1 MKKIL
6 EGLDKTLKGLK
17 MKPEY
22 QSQVISSGNKPIV
35 RKVGSHIG
43 SMYKG
48 NVLVNPLNTFDSST
62 GLPRRGHAEY
72 LRSKHYKNETH
83 NPVHG
88 TVRRT
93 GVHGTEVMRNKMLR
107 KSATDKVKDK
117 LNLKGY
123 EKKMLKDHMM
133 YRRLDKE
140 NTEMIKKANRK
151 KPIQATF
158 RTIGKQRILE
168 GGSPKQFKATSGMG
182 LGMLKKRV
190 INWWKKGKTY

>member
-1 MKKIL
+1 MAKRRRLGTWSSSKGQSPKEMKKIL
-6 EGLDKTLKGLK
+6 EGLDKASKGLR
-17 MKPEY
+17 MKPEF
-22 QSQVISSGNKPIV
+22 QSEVISSGKKSIA
-35 RKVGSHIG
+35 RKVGSDIG

-62 GLPRRGHAEY
+62 GLPRKGHAEY

-93 GVHGTEVMRNKMLR
+93 GVHGTEVTRNKMLR
-107 KSATDKVKDK
+107 KSATDKVTDK
-117 LNLKGY
+117 
-123 EKKMLKDHMM
+123 
-133 YRRLDKE
+133 YR
-140 NTEMIKKANRK
+140 TE
-151 KPIQATF
+151 
-158 RTIGKQRILE
+158 GKQRILE
-168 GGSPKQFKATSGMG
+168 GGSPKQFKATRGMG